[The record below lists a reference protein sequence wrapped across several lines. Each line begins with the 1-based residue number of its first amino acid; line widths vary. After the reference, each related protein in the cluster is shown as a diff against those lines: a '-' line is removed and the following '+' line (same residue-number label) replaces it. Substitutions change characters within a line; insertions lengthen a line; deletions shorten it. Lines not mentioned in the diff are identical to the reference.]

1 MKNNLKNILFNGK
14 KYQTDKMD
22 SASFFV
28 SQICKQNSKQ
38 DGEWQDSVWIVNGFA
53 TKEPKMLENGD
64 ELWCIKKGE
73 MPPQDAL
80 ESMMSARHTP
90 KVHNALKQSKVA
102 ICGLGGLGS
111 HIAIMLARSGLG
123 HLVLIDFDI
132 IEPSNLNRQ
141 AYNIDD
147 LGKPKTQALQAHIK
161 AINPFITT
169 QIFTQ
174 KIESSNIKSFFNG
187 CQIVCEAFDNPYAKA
202 MLAQHFHA
210 HFPDSVLIC
219 ASGLAGFGES
229 NAIKTHKIN
238 DRFYVCGDLSSAAGY
253 GRGLMSP
260 RVNICAAHQ
269 ANLVLELLCAKNGIE
284 NTQK

>member
-1 MKNNLKNILFNGK
+1 MKNIFFNGK
-14 KYQTDKMD
+14 KCQTDKAD

-28 SQICKQNSKQ
+28 SQNCDEN
-38 DGEWQDSVWIVNGFA
+38 DVWIVNGFA
-53 TKEPKMLENGD
+53 SKQTKELENGD
-64 ELWCIKKGE
+64 ELWAIPKGK
-73 MPPQDAL
+73 MPPKDAL

-90 KVHNALKQSKVA
+90 KVHNALKSAKVA

-111 HIAIMLARSGLG
+111 HIAIMLARSGVG

-141 AYNIDD
+141 AYNIED
-147 LGKPKTQALQAHIK
+147 LARFKTEALQAHIK

-169 QIFTQ
+169 SIYTQ
-174 KIESSNIKSFFNG
+174 KIEPHNISSLFVG
-187 CQIVCEAFDNPYAKA
+187 CDIVCEAFDNPLAKA

-210 HFPDSVLIC
+210 HFPNSTLIC

-229 NAIKTHKIN
+229 NAIKTHKLN
-238 DRFYVCGDLSSAAGY
+238 DRFYVCGDLVSAASY
-253 GRGLMSP
+253 GKGLMSP

-269 ANLVLELLCAKNGIE
+269 ANLVLEILCTKNGIE
-284 NTQK
+284 NATSNTEANNEQR